1 MILHI
6 STDQVQY
13 TVDGKMLRRKIMQV
27 RGRRSI
33 GIWTC
38 EYAAFSDGKVLIRE
52 GLGKGP
58 KLLFFPKK
66 SPR

>member
-38 EYAAFSDGKVLIRE
+38 EYAAFSDGKVLIRD

-58 KLLFFPKK
+58 KLLFFPKT